1 MGMISEREQA
11 AFEAGIKLGA
21 LYHQWVGTPIAPET
35 ADMVEKTIEKSV
47 RLQPF
52 VEEVRVRLDRSLMKP
67 HSKGY
72 SELSGMMFQVQIT
85 TRVGNASCR
94 AGLTPR
100 GDYPLME
107 ILEPE

>member
-35 ADMVEKTIEKSV
+35 AETVERAIERSV

-52 VEEVRVRLDRSLMKP
+52 VEEVQVRLDRGLMRP

-72 SELSGMMFQVQIT
+72 SELSGMMFEVRIT
-85 TRVGNASCR
+85 TRIGGALCR
-94 AGLTPR
+94 AVLKPR

-107 ILEPE
+107 ILELE

>member
-1 MGMISEREQA
+1 MISEREQA

-35 ADMVEKTIEKSV
+35 AGTVETTIEKSV

-52 VEEVRVRLDRSLMKP
+52 VEEVQVRLDRSLMKP

-72 SELSGMMFQVQIT
+72 SELSGMMFRVQIT

-94 AGLTPR
+94 AVLSPH